1 MTSSRLQ
8 RWVVTAVAVTIVVSG
23 LMSILLGGPI
33 WVLSLVALAIG
44 WRYIPGF
51 WRTLGHGFLGGAIAG
66 VIVLGP
72 GFRLA
77 MRVVAILDP
86 IRSIEFTVEGTVF
99 ILIGIGLV
107 IGGVFGL
114 GAALLRRAF
123 SLSGRVMALGM
134 TAAIMGLLLADPGL
148 RSEFVDL
155 GAGPWLN
162 IPMFGAVVL
171 AYAVVANR
179 LIDRF
184 AARKASRLP
193 RETAEVQA

>member
-1 MTSSRLQ
+1 MRSSERQ
-8 RWVVTAVAVTIVVSG
+8 WVVAVVAVTVVVSG

-33 WVLSLVALAIG
+33 WALTLIALGVG
-44 WRYIPGF
+44 WRLIPGF
-51 WRTLGHGFLGGAIAG
+51 WRTVGLGLFGGAIAG
-66 VIVLGP
+66 LIVLGP

-86 IRSIEFTVEGTVF
+86 IRTIEFTVEGTVF
-99 ILIGIGLV
+99 ILIGVGLV

-123 SLSGRVMALGM
+123 SVSGRVMALGM
-134 TAAIMGLLLADPGL
+134 TAAIMGLLLADSGL

-162 IPMFGAVVL
+162 IPMFGAVVFL
-171 AYAVVANR
+171 YSVVANR
-179 LIDRF
+179 LMDRF
-184 AARKASRLP
+184 AERKASKVRP
-193 RETAEVQA
+193 EAAGVQA